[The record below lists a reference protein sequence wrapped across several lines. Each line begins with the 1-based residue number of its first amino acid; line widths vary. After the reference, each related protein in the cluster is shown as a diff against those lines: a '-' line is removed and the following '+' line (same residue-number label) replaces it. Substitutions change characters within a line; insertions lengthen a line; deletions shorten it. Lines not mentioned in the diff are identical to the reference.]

1 MRIPLTKAAMYCGVI
16 ISVASMVWYVSVSP
30 KMPEDRSPIAAK
42 EEAKESTLESAHED
56 APIVSKKETEPQ
68 EGKTEEKVDSLRS
81 EVASQRH
88 TLKTLEERT
97 AFSPDGIAVTD
108 APPLSEEELEQQ
120 AKAEIARHVAL
131 YARVAKQEGIDHTWA
146 SSAQQAIS
154 QSLGELS
161 AKGLGAVDVKCH
173 RSLCEARFFFDVAA
187 PTSALQNLQSF
198 SPWPGEVLIVADT
211 EKGEGR
217 LYLAREGNNLPH
229 P

>member
-1 MRIPLTKAAMYCGVI
+1 MYCGVI
-16 ISVASMVWYVSVSP
+16 ISVASMAWYVSGSP

-42 EEAKESTLESAHED
+42 EEAKESTPSGEQGLATIDSAHED
-56 APIVSKKETEPQ
+56 VPIVSKKVAEPR
-68 EGKTEEKVDSLRS
+68 EAKTEEKVERLRS

-88 TLKTLEERT
+88 KLETLEGHA
-97 AFSPDGIAVTD
+97 AFSPDGIAVTE

-120 AKAEIARHVAL
+120 AKAEIARQVAL
-131 YARVAKQEGIDHTWA
+131 YESVAKQEGIDHTWA
-146 SSAQQAIS
+146 NGAQQAIS
-154 QSLGELS
+154 QSLAEFA

-173 RSLCEARFFFDVAA
+173 SSLCEARFFFDVAA
-187 PTSALQNLQSF
+187 PTSALQTLQSF
-198 SPWPGEVLIVADT
+198 SPWPGEVFIVADT